1 MFYFSNCQWIWRFSF
16 LFVLYL
22 GTISIFILLRLRLIV
37 RFSFKTQLR
46 STEGW
51 LAATHR
57 RQVGDNENCRQE
69 LTAITDQFNNFMWQ
83 NISSQLWLKNFISI
97 ENKSATFANKKNTDN
112 MKTKY
117 SHTFIIDKLWIFP
130 QDGWLTSLFN
140 WRKQTKLCRAIG
152 LLIMKLSNDMNI
164 SRDWRVQRYR

>member
-22 GTISIFILLRLRLIV
+22 GTISIFILLRLRLMV

-97 ENKSATFANKKNTDN
+97 ENKSATFANKKNTEN
-112 MKTKY
+112 MKWKFY
-117 SHTFIIDKLWIFP
+117 YHTFFINKLCIYL
-130 QDGWLTSLFN
+130 QDGGLKHFYN
-140 WRKQTKLCRAIG
+140 WRKQTKLNGAIV
-152 LLIMKLSNDMNI
+152 LRIMKL
-164 SRDWRVQRYR
+164 